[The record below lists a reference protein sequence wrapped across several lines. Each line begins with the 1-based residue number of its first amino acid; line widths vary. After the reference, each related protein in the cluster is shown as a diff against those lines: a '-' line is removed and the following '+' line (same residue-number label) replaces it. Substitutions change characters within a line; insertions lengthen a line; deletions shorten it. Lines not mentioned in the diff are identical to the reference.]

1 MGNFPSAS
9 GASLGNQKFQV
20 DLIAKL
26 DASTKHNF
34 EQFKKLQDAINTSQQ
49 QMFVQ
54 FMQSRQQAN
63 ALNNSFTNLNKTQN
77 NLGGGFT
84 RLTSSIIPSIAV
96 GNVLGKVFGSILD
109 KVEDIIEKVPAMG
122 QELYYMSRRLGTST
136 SGLFSYAFG
145 AQMIGLSREQGLGQL
160 ESMGSVLR
168 NQPGMQAFLSTIIP
182 GYKGGDS
189 LNPENQLQLVNTL
202 KGQMGESG
210 YYVASQFAQSFG
222 MNENV
227 FRQMWT
233 NVDELNAAY
242 EDHQKLLKEL
252 GLNTEKSSKDFVGFD
267 RELTKSKTI
276 LTDVFT
282 SIESW
287 AAEHIGTPTL
297 AAVNE
302 ASRAAIRAP
311 GNKPGSN
318 VGSPVSEFGA
328 SLLESIFGF

>member
-1 MGNFPSAS
+1 
-9 GASLGNQKFQV
+9 
-20 DLIAKL
+20 
-26 DASTKHNF
+26 
-34 EQFKKLQDAINTSQQ
+34 
-49 QMFVQ
+49 
-54 FMQSRQQAN
+54 
-63 ALNNSFTNLNKTQN
+63 
-77 NLGGGFT
+77 
-84 RLTSSIIPSIAV
+84 
-96 GNVLGKVFGSILD
+96 
-109 KVEDIIEKVPAMG
+109 
-122 QELYYMSRRLGTST
+122 
-136 SGLFSYAFG
+136 
-145 AQMIGLSREQGLGQL
+145 GQL

-182 GYKGGDS
+182 GYKGGNS
-189 LNPENQLQLVNTL
+189 LNAENQLQLVNTL

-242 EDHQKLLKEL
+242 EDHNKLLKEL
-252 GLNTEKSSKDFVGFD
+252 GLNTEKSSKDFVDFD

-328 SLLESIFGF
+328 SILESLFGFGHPSDTTNTSSGVAGSTSPITSGGNAQANMVSWLQGQGIAPRAAMGAMVGMTGESGPNLDPGSFNNTSGASGILNWLGPRKEEFKRRYGAYPDKTNFPQQLR